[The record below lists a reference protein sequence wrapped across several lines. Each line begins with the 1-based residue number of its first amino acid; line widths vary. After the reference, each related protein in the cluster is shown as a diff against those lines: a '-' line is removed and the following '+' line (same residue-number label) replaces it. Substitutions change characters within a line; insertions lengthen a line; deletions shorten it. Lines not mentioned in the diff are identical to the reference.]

1 MKIHTSSSAR
11 KYLTLTPVGK
21 KILYT
26 IISSIALF
34 YIVSILPFPQDA
46 LKVRNA
52 FAAEDKKST
61 EKQGKG
67 DTSLDGIAIMT
78 KVSKREQGDDYIIT
92 TSWVFT
98 EKGKERHKMAYTENR
113 KNYRGVDDFNYKSVV
128 RYTHPSTTNKKCYL
142 VWNYKGRERAFW
154 YFIFNAM
161 RTSKRVTN
169 VEFLSPPAESDFSL
183 MDYVDINLEEETHTL
198 LRSEAHEGKMCYVVE
213 STPIQKDMK
222 YGKRISWIDQQDLKP
237 LKIDYYDR
245 AGALWK
251 RFTIKWQSVSGV
263 WFWKKAVVENVQ
275 KEYKTFITID
285 EVKVNLGQDDR
296 EFTKV
301 ALEKIKF

>member
-1 MKIHTSSSAR
+1 MDKKYFYSIISIAIFLLVQNPGALLFTKAPLQIDRGKNYSKVFSHSISSAFGAEI
-11 KYLTLTPVGK
+11 KESAQKPG
-21 KILYT
+21 
-26 IISSIALF
+26 
-34 YIVSILPFPQDA
+34 
-46 LKVRNA
+46 RN
-52 FAAEDKKST
+52 
-61 EKQGKG
+61 EKA
-67 DTSLDGIAIMT
+67 LDGIAIMT

-98 EKGKERHKMAYTENR
+98 EKGKERHRMGYTENR

-128 RYTHPSTTNKKCYL
+128 RYTYPSTTNKKCYL

-154 YFIFNAM
+154 YFIFHAM
-161 RTSKRVTN
+161 RTAKRVTN
-169 VEFLSPPAESDFSL
+169 VEFLRPSAESDFSL
-183 MDYVDINLEEETHTL
+183 MDYVDINLEEEAHSL
-198 LRSEAHEGKMCYVVE
+198 LRSGAHEGKMCYVVE

-222 YGKRISWIDQQDLKP
+222 YGKRISWIDQQDWIP